1 MCGLVGMV
9 GLRGSPVDRSIVER
23 MATAIL
29 HRGPDSNGSYFS
41 GSVGLGFRR
50 LAILD
55 CSATGQQP
63 MMSPDGQVILCF
75 NGEIYNYVE
84 IRKELEDRGHVFR
97 SSGDTEVL
105 LHAYLEWGRECLTKL
120 NGMWAFLIYDVRER
134 KLFGS
139 RDRFGKKPLYY
150 YRSPENIFF
159 ASEIKAILASG
170 QYNGTIN
177 QEKVSAL
184 LLGGGLHTV
193 DEDTHTFYTGID
205 QLPAG
210 YAFELYLDG
219 RFNRWPFWSL
229 PDTRT
234 SKIENP
240 TEAFYDVFE
249 DACTIRMRSDVPVG
263 MFLSGGMDSTSIL
276 CCLSK
281 VAKVKSPASSLSV
294 FSFQS
299 REYDES
305 VYIRDTL
312 RQTGVHIVQCEL
324 QFHRLWDSLKE
335 MLWFQ
340 DEPVHSVGPV
350 ITYEFYRL
358 ASQHGIKVILTGGG
372 ADEYLA
378 GYPNYFL
385 NYWCSLL
392 RDYGVAATWKEI
404 AAYCMARE
412 DRTWPLFKKSV
423 RHLWQSELRRVPT
436 YRRLAS
442 WKRRHELGKDSWFKQ
457 ELVERLRIDK
467 DSYNDPCLDGAL
479 KRSISR
485 APLPEYLRVN
495 DRNSMAHSVEARAP
509 FLDYR
514 LVSFVSQLAPNWKM
528 RGPWNKYVL
537 REAMRGRI
545 PESVRSRVEKWGFPV
560 PTRQWI
566 SSDWREQVQDLLAN
580 RQMRERGIYNLATI
594 QKDYELYCKGGVDI
608 SDKLFNVIQFE
619 LWSELQSRR
628 SCDKMLCPAPL

>member
-1 MCGLVGMV
+1 MV
-9 GLRGSPVDRSIVER
+9 GLQGAPADRSIIER
-23 MATAIL
+23 MATAVF
-29 HRGPDSNGSYFS
+29 HRGPDSNGSYLS

-50 LAILD
+50 LSILD
-55 CSATGQQP
+55 RAATGEQP

-84 IRKELEDRGHVFR
+84 VRKELADRGHLFR
-97 SSGDTEVL
+97 STGDTEVL
-105 LHAYLEWGRECLTKL
+105 LHAYLEWGRECLTKF
-120 NGMWAFLIYDVRER
+120 NGMWAFLIYDIREG
-134 KLFGS
+134 KVFGS

-170 QYNGTIN
+170 QYNGSIN
-177 QEKVSAL
+177 QEKTSAL
-184 LLGGGLHTV
+184 LLGRGLHTV

-210 YAFELYLDG
+210 HAFELYLDG
-219 RFNRWPFWSL
+219 RFNQWPFWSL
-229 PDTRT
+229 PDTQT
-234 SKIENP
+234 CKIENP
-240 TEAFYDVFE
+240 AEAFYDLFE
-249 DACTIRMRSDVPVG
+249 NACSIRMRSDVPVG

-281 VAKVKSPASSLSV
+281 VAKNKFPASSLSV
-294 FSFQS
+294 FSYQS

-312 RQTGVHIVQCEL
+312 RQTGVPIIQCEPR
-324 QFHRLWDSLKE
+324 FRRLWDSLKE

-350 ITYEFYRL
+350 ITYELYYM

-392 RDYGVAATWKEI
+392 RDCGIAETWKEI
-404 AAYCMARE
+404 AAYSVVRE

-423 RHLWQSELRRVPT
+423 RHLWQSELRRVPA
-436 YRRLAS
+436 YRRLAD
-442 WKRRHELGKDSWFKQ
+442 WKRRYELGKDSWFKQ
-457 ELVERLRIDK
+457 ELVEGLGMDK
-467 DSYNDPCLDGAL
+467 DRYDDPCLDGAL
-479 KRSISR
+479 KRAISR

-528 RGPWNKYVL
+528 RGPWNKYIL

-560 PTRQWI
+560 PVRKWFA
-566 SSDWREQVQDLLAN
+566 SDWVEQVKDLLAN
-580 RQMRERGIYNLATI
+580 RQMRERGIYNLAKI
-594 QKDYELYCKGGVDI
+594 QKDYELHCNGVVDI
-608 SDKLFNVIQFE
+608 SDKLFNVVQFG

-628 SCDKMLCPAPL
+628 SRDKILCAAPL